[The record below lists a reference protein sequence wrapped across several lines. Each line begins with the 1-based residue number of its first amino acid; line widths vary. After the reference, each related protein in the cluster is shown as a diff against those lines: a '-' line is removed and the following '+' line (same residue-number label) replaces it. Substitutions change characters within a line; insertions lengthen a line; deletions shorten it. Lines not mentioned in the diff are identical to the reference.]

1 MAGVNNVGVMPK
13 TRGLSEAKRTLLQRY
28 LRGEITQGAGPLQ
41 AIGPR
46 PPGEPVPLSF
56 QQAQLWNRA
65 QREDIPALYNEV
77 ITIRRCGQLDV
88 AALERSLADIVRR
101 HEIWRTSYD
110 RLNGQPIQVIHP
122 APAHFS
128 LPVVDLRALPEAEI
142 EAEARRLASEAAHR
156 PFDLT
161 RGPLW
166 RATLVRTGDA
176 EYQLCMVAHLSIID
190 GVSVY
195 QVFPSELATL
205 YTAFSAGKSSPLAYP
220 HVQYGD
226 YAYWQRQ
233 STKHE
238 KREEQLRYWRKQ
250 LAGELP
256 VLQWPTDCPR
266 PAVQSYRGAVRPF
279 ALSGA
284 VTDALKELSAQARV
298 TLFTILVASF
308 SCLLH
313 CYTRQVDLVIG
324 TPSPAG
330 RKRSEVQELLG
341 YFLNPVPL
349 RIDLEGNP
357 SFLELL
363 PRIQKTIAEAIS
375 YDDLPLDP
383 LAKELQVKPD
393 PSRNP
398 FFTVAMSLQPKTPS
412 IAQGWNVTSMD
423 ADSGGAVW
431 DLYLAFIDR
440 AGGMIGRV
448 QYNPDLFETA
458 TITTMLE
465 DLQAVMKAITAD
477 PGQRLSTIFKAA

>member
-1 MAGVNNVGVMPK
+1 MLEA
-13 TRGLSEAKRTLLQRY
+13 RGLSEAKRTLLQRY
-28 LRGEITQGAGPLQ
+28 LRGEITRAADPLQ

-46 PPGEPVPLSF
+46 PSGESVPLSF
-56 QQAQLWNRA
+56 TQEQLWNRA
-65 QREDIPALYNEV
+65 QREGIPALYNEV
-77 ITIRRCGQLDV
+77 ITIRRSGQLDF
-88 AALERSLADIVRR
+88 AALEQSLAEIVRR

-110 RLNGQPIQVIHP
+110 RLSGQPIQVIHT
-122 APAHFS
+122 APVRFS

-142 EAEARRLASEAAHR
+142 EGEARRLASEAAHR
-156 PFDLT
+156 TFDLT
-161 RGPLW
+161 KGPLW
-166 RATLVRTGDA
+166 RATLFWTGDA
-176 EYQLCMVAHLSIID
+176 EYQLSMVLHLSIID
-190 GVSVY
+190 GISVY

-205 YTAFSAGKSSPLAYP
+205 YAAFSAGEPSPLAYP

-250 LAGELP
+250 LAGNLP
-256 VLQWPTDCPR
+256 VLQWPTDRSR

-284 VTDALKELSAQARV
+284 ITDALKEFSGNARV

-308 SCLLH
+308 SCLLY

-330 RKRSEVQELLG
+330 RKRSEVQQLLG

-349 RIDLEGNP
+349 RIDLEGDP
-357 SFLELL
+357 SFVDLL
-363 PRIQKTIAEAIS
+363 PRIQETIAEAIS
-375 YDDLPLDP
+375 YDDLPLDV
-383 LAKELQVKPD
+383 LAKELRVRPD

-398 FFTVAMSLQPKTPS
+398 FFTVAISLQPKTPP
-412 IAQGWNVTSMD
+412 IAQAWNVTSMD

-440 AGGMIGRV
+440 TDGMIGRV

-477 PGQRLSTIFKAA
+477 PGHRLSTIFKAA